1 MELAILL
8 QFISIPPTQ
17 LGFQVNIFL
26 DRPIFVFSNL
36 QCEMCHYTRIENEKN
51 KTDHNNRYVWSNTLP
66 CIKPHNKLVIPVKM

>member
-17 LGFQVNIFL
+17 LGFRVG
-26 DRPIFVFSNL
+26 
-36 QCEMCHYTRIENEKN
+36 HYTKIENEKN
-51 KTDHNNRYVWSNTLP
+51 KTDHNNRYVLSNTLP